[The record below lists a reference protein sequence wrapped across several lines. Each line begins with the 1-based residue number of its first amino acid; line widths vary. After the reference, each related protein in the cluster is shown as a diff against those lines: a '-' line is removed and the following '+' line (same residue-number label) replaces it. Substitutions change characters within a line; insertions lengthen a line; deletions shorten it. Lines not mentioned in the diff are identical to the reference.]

1 MHPSIKTSF
10 AGYVAL
16 AYTLVIVYASL
27 QPFAGWRMPPAEVL
41 GFLTAPWPRYITT
54 SDITLN
60 VAAYLPLGAMLFFT
74 LRPPLAAA
82 FAFVLATLLAAALSL
97 ALESVQMFLPTRISS
112 NIDLLSNSAGAAAGA
127 LGALLLTLWN
137 NPLAA
142 LRRRVV
148 RAGRLGDCG
157 LLIITLWIVI
167 QFHPSP
173 LAFGSG
179 NLRDA
184 FGIPPMFMHSSLA
197 YLLAEASVV
206 ALAIIAIGLLVSLL
220 IRTPRVALRAMVL
233 TLALTAAAKSVA
245 AITFARAV
253 NPLQWLTP
261 GVAAGLLAGIAGVAL
276 LRWLAPTARAT
287 TAILCLVAGAT
298 IVNIT
303 PDNPYQSLPAFMSG
317 VQPTHLANFGGIVRI
332 LSQCWPFAAI
342 ALLLGLA
349 FAGPDRQAP

>member
-1 MHPSIKTSF
+1 MQPSIRTSL

-41 GFLTAPWPRYITT
+41 GFLTAPWPRYITA
-54 SDITLN
+54 SDIALN
-60 VAAYLPLGAMLFFT
+60 VAAYLPLGVMLFFT

-82 FAFVLATLLAAALSL
+82 FALVLATLLAAALSL

-112 NIDLLSNSAGAAAGA
+112 NVDLLSNSAGAATGA
-127 LGALLLTLWN
+127 LCAMLLTLWN

-142 LRRRVV
+142 LRRRIV
-148 RAGRLGDCG
+148 RTGHLGDCG

-184 FGIPPMFMHSSLA
+184 FGITPMFMHSSFA
-197 YLLAEASVV
+197 YLLAETTVV
-206 ALAIIAIGLLVSLL
+206 TLAVIAMGLLVSLL
-220 IRTPRVALRAMVL
+220 IRTPRYALRAMVL
-233 TLALTAAAKSVA
+233 TLALTATAKSVA
-245 AITFARAV
+245 ALTFTRTG
-253 NPLQWLTP
+253 NLLQWLTP
-261 GVAAGLLAGIAGVAL
+261 GVAAGLFAGIAGVAL
-276 LRWLAPTARAT
+276 LQWLAPTARSS
-287 TAILCLVAGAT
+287 TAVLCVIACVI

-303 PDNPYQSLPAFMSG
+303 PDNPYQSLSIFLSS

-332 LSQCWPFAAI
+332 LAQCWPFAAVT
-342 ALLLGLA
+342 LLLGLA
-349 FAGPDRQAP
+349 YAGPDRKAR